1 MLFSQIMRERRRRKW
16 KSAEKWRRQQQK
28 KKRLEKKLEKLTEC
42 LKPDD
47 EHNENGILIAVFKL
61 RNRQGQKDTR
71 FEFSRKDRFGPAS
84 DFGVGD
90 FKALINAIESVRLY
104 GNDAT

>member
-1 MLFSQIMRERRRRKW
+1 MIARILREQRRRKW
-16 KSAEKWRRQQQK
+16 KSTAKWRKAQAK
-28 KKRLEKKLEKLTEC
+28 KARLEKMLEKLTES
-42 LKPDD
+42 LKPDY
-47 EHNENGILIAVFKL
+47 EHNENGILISVYKL
-61 RNRQGQKDTR
+61 RNRQGQRDVR

-90 FKALINAIESVRLY
+90 FKALISAIESARLY